1 MGSETLSFF
10 MKVDLGCG
18 EYCRGD
24 IGISTDFIGEIAAPE
39 INALIGERN
48 PNAKLIKHNL
58 DSRLIPLPDNYADE
72 VIMCHILEHLHHPW
86 DILEEVKRI
95 MKSGAVLKIIV
106 PNSKHAPYD
115 WNDPT
120 HLYTW
125 NEATLA
131 HLVGKFFRVVR
142 AEEITGHNKPWHVYV
157 EGIKD

>member
-1 MGSETLSFF
+1 

-24 IGISTDFIGEIAAPE
+24 IGISIGFTGMIVAPE
-39 INALIGERN
+39 INELIGEKN
-48 PNAKLIKHNL
+48 PNAKLIEHNL
-58 DSRLIPLPDNYADE
+58 DDLPIPLPSNYADE

-86 DILEEVKRI
+86 DVLKETKRI
-95 MKSGAVLKIIV
+95 MKNGAVLKIIV
-106 PNSKHAPYD
+106 PNSKYAPYD

-131 HLVGKFFRVVR
+131 HLVGKFLHVVK
-142 AEEITGHNKPWHVYV
+142 AEEITGHNKPWHIYLEAVK
-157 EGIKD
+157 E